1 MVAAS
6 HSSDAKTVEEE
17 DLAQT
22 ERDHITP
29 KRNNADA
36 LSINDVWH
44 NLRTTQ
50 IQHHQEDAIQNEEVG
65 L

>member
-22 ERDHITP
+22 ERDHI
-29 KRNNADA
+29 
-36 LSINDVWH
+36 
-44 NLRTTQ
+44 
-50 IQHHQEDAIQNEEVG
+50 HQKETMQTLFQLMMYDIIWELHKYNITRRK
-65 L
+65 

>member
-1 MVAAS
+1 MLDCCREIELTVAMVAAS

-36 LSINDVWH
+36 LSINDV
-44 NLRTTQ
+44 
-50 IQHHQEDAIQNEEVG
+50 
-65 L
+65 

>member
-22 ERDHITP
+22 EGDHITP

-36 LSINDVWH
+36 LSINDGGR
-44 NLRTTQ
+44 NS
-50 IQHHQEDAIQNEEVG
+50 IQNEEVG